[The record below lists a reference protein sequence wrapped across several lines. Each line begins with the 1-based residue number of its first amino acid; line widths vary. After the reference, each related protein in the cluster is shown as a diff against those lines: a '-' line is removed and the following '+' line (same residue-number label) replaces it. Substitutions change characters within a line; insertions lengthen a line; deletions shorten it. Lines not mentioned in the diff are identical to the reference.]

1 MNQNLVEILKII
13 VPTLGT
19 VLVGIF
25 VFTSKNRN
33 SIKNNKSNNIT
44 NSSNVNVQE
53 NNYGVKN
60 SIDK

>member
-1 MNQNLVEILKII
+1 MNKNLVEILKII

-44 NSSNVNVQE
+44 NSSNVNVQG